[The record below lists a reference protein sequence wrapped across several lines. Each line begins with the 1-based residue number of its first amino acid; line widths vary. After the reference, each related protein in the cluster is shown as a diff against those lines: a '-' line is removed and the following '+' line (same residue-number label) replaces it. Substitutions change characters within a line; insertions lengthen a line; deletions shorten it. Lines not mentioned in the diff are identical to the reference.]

1 MSEKWTPG
9 PWSEHGKGGCECG
22 QIFGP
27 DGNAVIAIV
36 QGPNHLGPDGPDCV
50 PNREAQQANAR
61 LIAAAPDL
69 VEAAA
74 LQEDAEDANANCP
87 ECEGD
92 GIPELCPRCFPLF
105 DAARVKRRAALLKAR
120 GERND

>member
-1 MSEKWTPG
+1 MSERWTPG
-9 PWSEHGKGGCECG
+9 PWRLGNDATGKALTIWGAQSGICVTSV
-22 QIFGP
+22 F
-27 DGNAVIAIV
+27 DDRMGNDTPPMRQAI
-36 QGPNHLGPDGPDCV
+36 
-50 PNREAQQANAR
+50 ANAR

-105 DAARVKRRAALLKAR
+105 DAARVKRRAALAKAR
-120 GERND
+120 GDK

>member
-9 PWSEHGKGGCECG
+9 PWFCAERMIYALQDTFPPSYVEGKL
-22 QIFGP
+22 QQVNRF
-27 DGNAVIAIV
+27 DALV
-36 QGPNHLGPDGPDCV
+36 QGHFCPHEEKL
-50 PNREAQQANAR
+50 ANAR

-105 DAARVKRRAALLKAR
+105 DAARVKRRAALAKAR
-120 GERND
+120 GDK